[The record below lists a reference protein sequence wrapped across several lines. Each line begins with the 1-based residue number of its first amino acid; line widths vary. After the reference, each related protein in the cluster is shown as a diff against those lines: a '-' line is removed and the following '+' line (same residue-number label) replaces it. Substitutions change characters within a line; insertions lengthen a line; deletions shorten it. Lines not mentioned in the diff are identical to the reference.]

1 MSPLLTTQSMA
12 FFRAPGT
19 PWAYSGL
26 EIRTPSEAS
35 SWERKSMTVGGAVP
49 ASRSS
54 RSGLKCG
61 RLASPS
67 YRTTS
72 TPSGA
77 RLTAALRRAV
87 FEEAARRLP
96 EIARIRTDRS
106 PPSAPAPGTSA
117 SVPAAS
123 SSRPLLPTSRARS
136 LILGTPIGAP
146 GEPCTM
152 VITVRQTLLRRIAV
166 PVDGE
171 GEHGAVRLRRLYPN
185 LHHEAAQRGA
195 LSEQGVQAVAIL
207 RGKLVHGVRV
217 KDARY
222 RVFGYGVQDAGQQ
235 GEGVAGHDERRRLL
249 RDLQGVP

>member
-1 MSPLLTTQSMA
+1 MA

-26 EIRTPSEAS
+26 EIRTASEAS

-106 PPSAPAPGTSA
+106 PPSAP
-117 SVPAAS
+117 
-123 SSRPLLPTSRARS
+123 
-136 LILGTPIGAP
+136 AP